1 MAHVYDNWERLVRAI
16 LRMEDLRYTGERTPS
31 DVSAISLLSS
41 SFNLSSTASSPLRP
55 ISSFNFSTLLLSAA
69 GEAFEYAEILAATG
83 YLSKSNLIKRGR
95 SGDLFRGSLRDST
108 PVVVK
113 RIDLSSSVEK
123 QARLITELGVLGK
136 VSHSRL
142 VPLLGYCME
151 NGINDDK
158 YLVYKYMP
166 YKDLSSFQGLEG
178 DDESSQS
185 LDFVRRMKIAIGAAE
200 GLCYLHEECNPP
212 LVHRDIQASSILLDD
227 RFEVRLGSLSEVYAQ
242 KRETTESRQNIIS
255 RFLRLPQRRSSNQG
269 TSGTPEATWADDV
282 YCFGKVLLQLVTGK
296 LGISASSEAAMKVW
310 LEQTLP
316 YISIYDKELVT
327 KIIDPSLF
335 IDEDLLEEA
344 WAVAIVARSCLNPRP
359 SMRPLMR
366 YVLKA
371 LENPHEV
378 VREPT
383 SSSHEIEEGEVLLPQ
398 QATRNPVFSNMD

>member
-95 SGDLFRGSLRDST
+95 SGDLFRGSLRDNT

-316 YISIYDKELVT
+316 YISIYDKELVA
-327 KIIDPSLF
+327 KIIDPYLF

-383 SSSHEIEEGEVLLPQ
+383 SSSHVIEEGEVLLPQ